1 MCLCGRMEKYYLRGS
16 VSISEAWHSR
26 AGDARD
32 WEAVSME
39 SFEERKPNVL
49 VVEDERGTAELIR
62 MMLRARGYATE
73 LVESGAE
80 AIALL
85 DAMGTEVSPWR
96 ALPIDL
102 VLLDIMMPGVDG
114 FKICQLIKEH
124 DLMKHIPVI
133 MVTALD
139 SASDKVAAVEFG
151 ADDYITKPFLPEEL
165 HAAIKAKLQVKSR
178 EELLIR
184 RNVELEAINAV
195 SAAALSTLDPQRVA
209 VQAFEALI
217 DKTGF
222 AGAIYTM
229 DEETGLQLIAQSG
242 VERDETPS
250 MTEGVSGRAIQTH
263 QAVLQANLPQDP
275 DSPLGGTSE
284 SRSMIGTPLCAGEAC
299 LGYLEIYHSDPY
311 GFDEGMRSFVA
322 EVGERI
328 GMALQNAEIFQRAQL
343 LLIESSSLNTN
354 GA

>member
-1 MCLCGRMEKYYLRGS
+1 MEPFG
-16 VSISEAWHSR
+16 A
-26 AGDARD
+26 
-32 WEAVSME
+32 
-39 SFEERKPNVL
+39 EERRPNVL
-49 VVEDERGTAELIR
+49 VIEDERGTAELIR
-62 MMLRARGYATE
+62 MMLRARGYDTD

-85 DAMGTEVSPWR
+85 EAMGAEVTPWR

-114 FKICQLIKEH
+114 FKICQMIKEH
-124 DLMKHIPVI
+124 DVMKHIPVI

-178 EELLIR
+178 EEVLIR
-184 RNVELEAINAV
+184 KNVELEAINAV
-195 SAAALSTLDPQRVA
+195 GAAALSTLDPQRVA

-222 AGAIYTM
+222 AGAIYTL
-229 DEETGLQLIAQSG
+229 DEGTGLQLVAQSG
-242 VERDETPS
+242 MERDETPS
-250 MTEGVSGRAIQTH
+250 TSEGVSGRAIQSK
-263 QAVLQANLPQDP
+263 QAVLHANLPQNP
-275 DSPLGGTSE
+275 ESPLGGTSK
-284 SRSMIGTPLCAGEAC
+284 SQAMIGTPLCAGETC
-299 LGYLEIYHSDPY
+299 LGYLEVYHGDPY
-311 GFDEGMRSFVA
+311 GFDEGMRCFIA
-322 EVGERI
+322 NVGERI
-328 GMALQNAEIFQRAQL
+328 GMALQNAKIFQHTQFL
-343 LLIESSSLNTN
+343 LLESSSLSSS

>member
-1 MCLCGRMEKYYLRGS
+1 MEPF
-16 VSISEAWHSR
+16 AT
-26 AGDARD
+26 
-32 WEAVSME
+32 
-39 SFEERKPNVL
+39 EERKPKVL

-62 MMLRARGYATE
+62 MMLRVRGYETE

-85 DAMGTEVSPWR
+85 EVMGKEITPWR
-96 ALPIDL
+96 ALPFDM

-114 FKICQLIKEH
+114 FKICQMLKEH

-178 EELLIR
+178 EEALIR
-184 RNVELEAINAV
+184 KNVELEAINAV

-222 AGAIYTM
+222 AGAIYAM
-229 DEETGLQLIAQSG
+229 DDAGLRLVAQSD
-242 VERDETPS
+242 VERDGIPS
-250 MTEGVSGRAIQTH
+250 TSEGVSGRAIQSR
-263 QAVLQANLPQDP
+263 QAVLQANLPQNP
-275 DSPLGGTSE
+275 ESPLGGASE
-284 SRSMIGTPLCAGEAC
+284 SRAMIGTPLCAGEAC
-299 LGYLEIYHSDPY
+299 LGYLEVYHGDPY
-311 GFDEGMRSFVA
+311 GFDEGMRCFIA
-322 EVGERI
+322 TVGERI
-328 GMALQNAEIFQRAQL
+328 GMALQNAEIFQHAQL
-343 LLIESSSLNTN
+343 LLLESSSLSNS